1 MKNYQYICFRTLRR
15 SHRLMVR
22 TSPFH
27 GGNMGSNPV
36 GITNLKRGSLY
47 FLFFRFKSLSTSPLF
62 RADLPSALVTALE
75 IIESVFQPF
84 CKKNAQI
91 YTFAGNLS
99 IFSYHLPVYCK
110 TKVFLIGL
118 HILFRNLITLPI
130 ISPKLR
136 FTKK

>member
-1 MKNYQYICFRTLRR
+1 
-15 SHRLMVR
+15 
-22 TSPFH
+22 
-27 GGNMGSNPV
+27 MGSSPV

-47 FLFFRFKSLSTSPLF
+47 FLFFRFKSFPQRPLF

-75 IIESVFQPF
+75 IIESVFQSF
-84 CKKNAQI
+84 GRKNAQI

-118 HILFRNLITLPI
+118 HILFRNSITLANIQPQ
-130 ISPKLR
+130 LR